1 VNWLY
6 NLVESWLAKRRAGQ
20 YVRDK
25 NFRVAEEHADKG
37 LLPIEILTGPFKGT
51 VFVVT
56 NMEVLDD
63 YGKSRFDHKV
73 IIKQPGKH
81 DSYYGPRFSG
91 VVGEILLICLTEAQS
106 NYQALRSEVLSDDD
120 HREDWIEEPVE
131 ERAIPAKVSPIRKG
145 RVLPGET

>member
-1 VNWLY
+1 MNWLY
-6 NLVESWLAKRRAGQ
+6 AVLENWLAKRRAGQ

-51 VFVVT
+51 VFVIT

-63 YGKSRFDHKV
+63 YGKSRFDHRV

-81 DSYYGPRFSG
+81 DSYYGPKFSG

-106 NYQALRSEVLSDDD
+106 NYKALRSEVLSDDECGTD
-120 HREDWIEEPVE
+120 CLEEPVE
-131 ERAIPAKVSPIRKG
+131 ERTISAKVSALSKARL
-145 RVLPGET
+145 LPGET